1 MLQAVGWM
9 DGYLFRPEALSLKGH
24 GAEYIISS
32 CVSALI
38 SYKPLMLSFLKQFS
52 SNQM

>member
-1 MLQAVGWM
+1 M

-24 GAEYIISS
+24 GAKYTIPP
-32 CVSALI
+32 CASALI
-38 SYKPLMLSFLKQFS
+38 SYKPLKLSFLKQYF